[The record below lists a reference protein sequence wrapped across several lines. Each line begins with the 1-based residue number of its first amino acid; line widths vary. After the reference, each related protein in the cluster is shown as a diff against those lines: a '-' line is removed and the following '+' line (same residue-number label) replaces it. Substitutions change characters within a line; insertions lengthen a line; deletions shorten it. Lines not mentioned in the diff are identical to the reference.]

1 MLIDFGNAKVS
12 NGKTRTICGT
22 AYYMAPEMAHG
33 KRYGRAADWWSFG
46 IILYEMLQ
54 GLNAFKIKDTRED
67 ATKIYKIIG
76 ANQIAFN
83 GEIDNQT
90 RDLIKGL
97 LNIDTKQRIGYKP
110 HTKRY
115 IVTQPYF
122 DDVDFEA
129 VYNKTVA
136 PPRIPLLDQ
145 SSMQLK
151 RNSAR
156 RKSIGQ
162 FIEGQLEAP
171 SKRRSNFECNFDDY

>member
-1 MLIDFGNAKVS
+1 MTTTL
-12 NGKTRTICGT
+12 T
-22 AYYMAPEMAHG
+22 
-33 KRYGRAADWWSFG
+33 
-46 IILYEMLQ
+46 Q
-54 GLNAFKIKDTRED
+54 KDTRED

-83 GEIDNQT
+83 GEIGIGNLSFNIECLIRRSRFRLSDNQT
-90 RDLIKGL
+90 RDLIKVL

-145 SSMQLK
+145 ASGYAIAHIAYIL
-151 RNSAR
+151 
-156 RKSIGQ
+156 
-162 FIEGQLEAP
+162 
-171 SKRRSNFECNFDDY
+171 